1 MQKKLRIGFIG
12 LGLMG
17 NPMAKNILS
26 AGFTLNVYNRTLS
39 KTNELQ
45 KLGATVYENPAELA
59 QNSDVIISMIT
70 GGADVK
76 SIYFGKKGI
85 IEGAT
90 RGLILIDMGT
100 IGVSAAKNIDTKLN
114 KLGMHFIDAPV
125 TGSVP
130 KAITGE
136 LTIFVGGDEKIY
148 KKIKP
153 VLQSMGTAIHY
164 MGASGSGQA
173 IKLINNMLVAITIGA
188 TAEAMIFADA
198 IGLPRQKVVE
208 ALSGVPAVS
217 GFMQMKMRNMANN
230 TYPLAFSFANMY
242 KDVKLAN
249 TELGK
254 KSKKILPFLSQIE
267 KIYADGMKKELAE
280 TDMSTLIKLLE

>member
-26 AGFTLNVYNRTLS
+26 TGFTLGVYNRTLS

-45 KLGATVYENPAELA
+45 KLGATVYKNPAELA
-59 QNSDVIISMIT
+59 QHSDVVISMIT
-70 GGADVK
+70 GASDVEL
-76 SIYFGKKGI
+76 IYFGTNGI
-85 IEGAT
+85 VESANSGS
-90 RGLILIDMGT
+90 ILIDMGT
-100 IGVSAAKNIDTKLN
+100 IGVSAAVELHKKLN
-114 KLGMHFIDAPV
+114 KIGLHFIDAPV

-130 KAITGE
+130 KANTGE
-136 LTIFVGGDEKIY
+136 LTIFAGGDEKIY

-153 VLQSMGTAIHY
+153 VLAAMGTTIHY

-198 IGLPRQKVVE
+198 LGLPRQKVVE

-217 GFMQMKMRNMANN
+217 GFMHMKMNNMANN
-230 TYPLAFSFANMY
+230 SYPLAFSFANMY

-249 TELGK
+249 NELNK

-267 KIYADGMKKELAE
+267 KIYADGMKKGLAE